1 MLKSIRIFS
10 LACLLLLPAATFAQT
25 RQRTTTRRRP
35 ATSTRTPRN
44 TDAPSPTALNEARL
58 RVADKI
64 KVLTKFLY
72 LYARTSKE
80 MEATD
85 AQARQGGQV
94 PAQVQA
100 ALERNRASLRT
111 NLQNVRAGLD
121 DLELYFKTN
130 AAASRYYQNVSG
142 VAATAADAEDK
153 VAAGQLDAAGRAL
166 LEVINRLTDVLLDM
180 A

>member
-1 MLKSIRIFS
+1 VFS
-10 LACLLLLPAATFAQT
+10 LACLLLLPAATTCAQT
-25 RQRTTTRRRP
+25 RQRTTRRRP
-35 ATSTRTPRN
+35 ATSTRTTTN
-44 TDAPSPTALNEARL
+44 APSPTALNEARL

-80 MEATD
+80 LEATE

-94 PAQVQA
+94 PASVQTT
-100 ALERNRASLRT
+100 LERNRASLRA

-130 AAASRYYQNVSG
+130 DAAARYFQNLSG
-142 VAATAADAEDK
+142 VAATAANAEDQI
-153 VAAGQLDAAGRAL
+153 ANGQYDAAGRAL
-166 LEVINRLTDVLLDM
+166 LDVVNRLTDVLLEM
-180 A
+180 E